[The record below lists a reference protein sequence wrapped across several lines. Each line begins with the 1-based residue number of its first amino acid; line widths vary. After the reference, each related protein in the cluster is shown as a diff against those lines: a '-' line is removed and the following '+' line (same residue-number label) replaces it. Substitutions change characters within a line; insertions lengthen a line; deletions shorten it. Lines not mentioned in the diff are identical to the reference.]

1 MTSLQLRI
9 LGDFEARDGAGRS
22 IDIQA
27 RKSRALLGVLAL
39 SPSGSAPRE
48 RLASLL
54 WSDSGDA
61 QARSSLRQALA
72 ALRKDFNGLAPAPI
86 IVTDD
91 RVAFD
96 LAWVEIDVVAFQRC
110 ATLDDVEALRRAVN
124 LRRGELLADVNVRDP
139 AFEEWLAA
147 ERRRLNQLA
156 LTALEKLWSRES
168 GEARIDIARRL
179 VALDPLREGSH
190 RALMQALADVG
201 ESALALQQYSVCRDL
216 LKAELDVAP
225 GAETEEL
232 RQRIAAGRATRGAM
246 AAAAPDKVAIA
257 VLPFENMSGDPEQDF
272 FSDGIAEDIIT
283 ELSRFRELQVI
294 ARKSSFQ
301 FRSAAPDLKDLAAKL
316 GVQFVVE
323 GSVRKAGSRVRV
335 NVQLVDVATKS
346 HVWADRY
353 DRDLVDVFNIQDDI
367 TRMIVGRLVRQLEQ
381 EELERAK
388 RKHPESLRAYELFL
402 TAVELHERGAAEA
415 HDQAKQLYERA
426 LEVDPKFARAHAG
439 LAELMYFDW
448 LLRGWGLAS
457 SGMQVAALTHARR
470 AIECDPNDAEGHAVL
485 GWNHLMR
492 REFERARRH
501 LDMAI
506 ELNPNDADICM
517 SRANALAFLGEP
529 KAALEATA
537 LAMRL
542 NPYCPDW
549 YVSDKAVIQFIA
561 GNPEAALAI
570 YDEMGELYP
579 HSVIWRIAAAALVG
593 RMEEARALADGFVVK
608 ARRLWE
614 GDPVA
619 GPADYARWLVDG
631 LPFRLEAD
639 AERLRQGLRKAGLEV

>member
-1 MTSLQLRI
+1 MTSLHLRI
-9 LGDFEARDGAGRS
+9 LGDFEARNGTGRI

-48 RLASLL
+48 RLANLL

-61 QARSSLRQALA
+61 QARSSLRQALVS
-72 ALRKDFNGLAPAPI
+72 LRKDFNGLAPSPV

-91 RVAFD
+91 RVALD

-110 ATLDDVEALRRAVN
+110 ATLDDLDALRRAVA
-124 LRRGELLADVNVRDP
+124 LRRGELLADANVRDP
-139 AFEEWLAA
+139 AFDEWLTA
-147 ERRRLNQLA
+147 ERQRLDQLA
-156 LTALEKLWSRES
+156 LDALEKLWAKET
-168 GEARIDIARRL
+168 GNARTDVARRL
-179 VALDPLREGSH
+179 VALDPLREASH
-190 RALMQALADVG
+190 RALMQSLAESG
-201 ESALALQQYSVCRDL
+201 ETALALQQYAVCRDL
-216 LKAELDVAP
+216 LKAELEVAP

-232 RQRIAAGRATRGAM
+232 RQRIAAGGA
-246 AAAAPDKVAIA
+246 ARSAPSIAPEKVAIA
-257 VLPFENMSGDPEQDF
+257 VLPFENLSGDPEQDF
-272 FSDGIAEDIIT
+272 FSDGISEDIIT

-301 FRSAAPDLKDLAAKL
+301 FRGTAPDIKDLARKL
-316 GVQFVVE
+316 GIQFVVE
-323 GSVRKAGSRVRV
+323 GSVRKLGPRVRV
-335 NVQLVDVATKS
+335 NVQLVDVATTS

-388 RKHPESLRAYELFL
+388 RKHPASLKAYELWL

-415 HDQAKQLYERA
+415 HDQAKELYERA

-439 LAELMYFDW
+439 LAELMYLDW

-457 SGMQVAALTHARR
+457 TGTQIEALTHARR
-470 AIECDPNDAEGHAVL
+470 AVECDPNDAEGHAVL
-485 GWNHLMR
+485 GWAHLMR

-549 YVSDKAVIQFIA
+549 YVSDKAVIHFIA

-579 HSVIWRIAAAALVG
+579 HTVIWRIAAAAQAG
-593 RMEEARALADGFVVK
+593 RLDEARSRAAEFAAK
-608 ARRLWE
+608 AKRLWE
-614 GDPVA
+614 GDPAA
-619 GPADYARWLVDG
+619 GPADYARWLVDE
-631 LPFRLEAD
+631 LPFRHEAD
-639 AERLRQGLRKAGLEV
+639 AERLCQGLRAAGLEV